1 MKQRKCRDNHDTIFS
16 IVNGGIFMSVEEP
29 VFPITPQDTPPQG
42 PRPFREI
49 PRLWLRV
56 HEMSEEF
63 FRNEIP
69 RTSTSNTFY
78 SILIYAVISLAFS
91 IFQTL
96 FSKSSNPFSELSPE
110 AGIYS
115 LITGMGLVCLVFIIP
130 IGFYISN
137 GIYYGIA
144 SLLGGKGSF
153 SSQAYIDSLFTVPI
167 GVLTLVLALV
177 SLIPVIGWFIS
188 LGLGL
193 IVSVFNIVLTVRC
206 YKAVHN
212 FSTGRAVAVV
222 LLPMVLVIIP
232 ICLILTL
239 ALMGPGIGS
248 IFSQIISLTLTPMP

>member
-1 MKQRKCRDNHDTIFS
+1 MKS
-16 IVNGGIFMSVEEP
+16 
-29 VFPITPQDTPPQG
+29 
-42 PRPFREI
+42 

-115 LITGMGLVCLVFIIP
+115 LITGMGLVCLVVIIP

-144 SLLGGKGSF
+144 SLLGGKGTF
-153 SSQAYIDSLFTVPI
+153 SSQAYITSLFIVPI
-167 GVLTLVLALV
+167 GVLSFILALF
-177 SLIPVIGWFIS
+177 SAIPVIGWFIYS
-188 LGLGL
+188 GLAL
-193 IVSVFNIVLTVRC
+193 IVSIFNIILTVRC

-222 LLPMVLVIIP
+222 LFTPGACDYSYLSDSYSGIDGTWNWQHLFNDYLVDRHTYAISP
-232 ICLILTL
+232 LIV
-239 ALMGPGIGS
+239 
-248 IFSQIISLTLTPMP
+248 

>member
-1 MKQRKCRDNHDTIFS
+1 MTI
-16 IVNGGIFMSVEEP
+16 EEP
-29 VFPITPQDTPPQG
+29 TILPLNE
-42 PRPFREI
+42 PRPFLEI

-69 RTSTSNTFY
+69 RTSPSNTFY

-91 IFQTL
+91 IFQML
-96 FSKSSNPFSELSPE
+96 FTKSSNPFSELPLE

-115 LITGMGLVCLVFIIP
+115 LITGMGLVCLVVIIP
-130 IGFYISN
+130 VGFYISN

-153 SSQAYIDSLFTVPI
+153 SSQAYINSLFTVPI
-167 GVLTLVLALV
+167 GVLSLILALF
-177 SLIPVIGWFIS
+177 SSIPVIGWFIYS
-188 LGLGL
+188 GLAL
-193 IVSVFNIVLTVRC
+193 IVSIFNIILTVRC

-222 LLPMVLVIIP
+222 LLPLVLVIIP

-248 IFSQIISLTLTPMP
+248 IFSQIISLTGTPMP

>member
-1 MKQRKCRDNHDTIFS
+1 MNL
-16 IVNGGIFMSVEEP
+16 EES
-29 VFPITPQDTPPQG
+29 PIAEPIG
-42 PRPFREI
+42 PRPFLEI

-56 HEMSEEF
+56 YEMTEEF

-78 SILIYAVISLAFS
+78 SILIYSVISLAFS
-91 IFQTL
+91 IFQML
-96 FSKSSNPFSELSPE
+96 FTKSSNPFSELPME

-115 LITGMGLVCLVFIIP
+115 LFTGMGLVCLVVIIP
-130 IGFYISN
+130 VGFYISN

-167 GVLTLVLALV
+167 GVLSLILALFSV
-177 SLIPVIGWFIS
+177 IPVIGWFIYS
-188 LGLGL
+188 GLAL
-193 IVSVFNIVLTVRC
+193 IVSIFNIILTVRC

-222 LLPMVLVIIP
+222 FLPLVIMIIP
-232 ICLILTL
+232 MCLIVVL

-248 IFSQIISLTLTPMP
+248 IFSNIISLTGTPMP